1 MMAEKKKILEAPKK
15 VVDGLVEVF
24 EGLAQM
30 FSGVSDQLDK
40 IPLVA
45 YDPEEEL
52 PRPVAEVPALSEK
65 KSVAVPHPRKKP
77 VKKIHKADVPVE
89 IADKPA
95 EAPVVEE
102 TAVEDDVNS
111 GSSVEE
117 AATEGDSAENDS
129 ADGEATDSDFPVD
142 DADALPWSEDTGQKD
157 TAPAEAEPQTEP
169 KAAPAVTITRDDLTA
184 VIVGKIKK
192 KRSNNE
198 KIGQLLKA
206 YGCKELSALPPEKY
220 EVFLTD
226 ISQL

>member
-1 MMAEKKKILEAPKK
+1 MMAEDKKILEAPKK

-40 IPLVA
+40 IPLLA
-45 YDPEEEL
+45 ADPEDEI
-52 PRPVAEVPALSEK
+52 PRPLAAVPALSEK
-65 KSVAVPHPRKKP
+65 KGAAAPHPRKKP
-77 VKKIHKADVPVE
+77 VKKIRKADAQMEESAEVPAAE
-89 IADKPA
+89 EPA
-95 EAPVVEE
+95 A
-102 TAVEDDVNS
+102 EDDVNF

-117 AATEGDSAENDS
+117 PATEGDSAENDS
-129 ADGEATDSDFPVD
+129 ADGEAADSDFPVD
-142 DADALPWSEDTGQKD
+142 DADALPWNEDTGQKD
-157 TAPAEAEPQTEP
+157 TAPEKAEPQAEQ

-220 EVFLTD
+220 EAFLTD

>member
-1 MMAEKKKILEAPKK
+1 MMAEDKKILEAPKK

-30 FSGVSDQLDK
+30 FSGVSDQLEK
-40 IPLVA
+40 IPLLA
-45 YDPEEEL
+45 ADPEDEI
-52 PRPVAEVPALSEK
+52 PRPLAEVPALSEK
-65 KSVAVPHPRKKP
+65 KGAAAPHPRKKP
-77 VKKIHKADVPVE
+77 VKKIRKAEVPVE
-89 IADKPA
+89 EPA
-95 EAPVVEE
+95 EVPVADEP
-102 TAVEDDVNS
+102 AVEDDVNS
-111 GSSVEE
+111 GSSLEQP
-117 AATEGDSAENDS
+117 ATESDSAENDS
-129 ADGEATDSDFPVD
+129 ADGETADSDFPVD
-142 DADALPWSEDTGQKD
+142 DADALPWNEDTGQKD
-157 TAPAEAEPQTEP
+157 TASAEAEPQTEQ

-220 EVFLTD
+220 EAFLTD

>member
-1 MMAEKKKILEAPKK
+1 MMAEDKKILEAPKK

-30 FSGVSDQLDK
+30 FSGVSDQLEK
-40 IPLVA
+40 IPLLA
-45 YDPEEEL
+45 ADPEDEI
-52 PRPVAEVPALSEK
+52 PRPLAEVPALSEK
-65 KSVAVPHPRKKP
+65 KGAAALHPRKKP
-77 VKKIHKADVPVE
+77 VKKIRKAEVPVE
-89 IADKPA
+89 EPA
-95 EAPVVEE
+95 EVPVADEP
-102 TAVEDDVNS
+102 AVEDDVNS
-111 GSSVEE
+111 GSSLEQP
-117 AATEGDSAENDS
+117 ATESDSAENDS
-129 ADGEATDSDFPVD
+129 ADGETADSDFPVD
-142 DADALPWSEDTGQKD
+142 DADALPWNEDTGQKD
-157 TAPAEAEPQTEP
+157 TASAEAEPQTEQ

-220 EVFLTD
+220 EAFLTD

>member
-1 MMAEKKKILEAPKK
+1 MMAEDKKILEAPKK

-30 FSGVSDQLDK
+30 FSGVSDQLEK
-40 IPLVA
+40 IPLLA
-45 YDPEEEL
+45 ADPEDEIPHPL
-52 PRPVAEVPALSEK
+52 AEVPALSEK
-65 KSVAVPHPRKKP
+65 KGATAPHPRKKP
-77 VKKIHKADVPVE
+77 VKKNHKGDVPAE
-89 IADKPA
+89 EPA
-95 EAPVVEE
+95 EAPMEE
-102 TAVEDDVNS
+102 EPAAEDDTNS

-117 AATEGDSAENDS
+117 TTAEGDSTENES
-129 ADGEATDSDFPVD
+129 ADGEAADSDFPVD
-142 DADALPWSEDTGQKD
+142 DADALPWNEDTGQKD
-157 TAPAEAEPQTEP
+157 TAPAEAEP
-169 KAAPAVTITRDDLTA
+169 KAAPAVTITKDDLTA

-220 EVFLTD
+220 EAFLTD

>member
-1 MMAEKKKILEAPKK
+1 MMAEDKKILEAPKK

-30 FSGVSDQLDK
+30 FSGVSDQLEK
-40 IPLVA
+40 NPLLA
-45 YDPEEEL
+45 ADPEDEI
-52 PRPVAEVPALSEK
+52 PRPLAEVPALSEK
-65 KSVAVPHPRKKP
+65 KGAAAPHPRKKP
-77 VKKIHKADVPVE
+77 VKKIRKADVPVE
-89 IADKPA
+89 EPA
-95 EAPVVEE
+95 EVPVADEP
-102 TAVEDDVNS
+102 AVEDDVNS
-111 GSSVEE
+111 GSSLEQP
-117 AATEGDSAENDS
+117 ATESDSAENDS
-129 ADGEATDSDFPVD
+129 ADGETADSDFPVD
-142 DADALPWSEDTGQKD
+142 DADALPWNEDAGQKD
-157 TAPAEAEPQTEP
+157 TASAEAEPQTEQ

-220 EVFLTD
+220 EAFLTD

>member
-1 MMAEKKKILEAPKK
+1 MAEDKKILEAPKK

-30 FSGVSDQLDK
+30 FSGVSDQLEK
-40 IPLVA
+40 IPLLA
-45 YDPEEEL
+45 ADPEDEI
-52 PRPVAEVPALSEK
+52 PRPLAEVPVLSEK
-65 KSVAVPHPRKKP
+65 KAAAVPHPRKKP
-77 VKKIHKADVPVE
+77 VKKIRKADVPVE
-89 IADKPA
+89 SADEPA

-117 AATEGDSAENDS
+117 AATEGDSVENDS
-129 ADGEATDSDFPVD
+129 ADGEAADSDFPVD
-142 DADALPWSEDTGQKD
+142 DADALPWNEDTGQTD
-157 TAPAEAEPQTEP
+157 TALAEPQSEP
-169 KAAPAVTITRDDLTA
+169 KAAPAVTITKDDLTA

-206 YGCKELSALPPEKY
+206 YGCDELSALPSEKY
-220 EVFLTD
+220 EAFLTD

>member
-1 MMAEKKKILEAPKK
+1 MMAEDKRILEAPKK

-30 FSGVSDQLDK
+30 FSGVSDQLEK
-40 IPLVA
+40 IPLITD
-45 YDPEEEL
+45 DPEDEM
-52 PRPVAEVPALSEK
+52 PRPVSEVPALSEK
-65 KSVAVPHPRKKP
+65 KGATAPHPRKKP
-77 VKKIHKADVPVE
+77 VKKIRKTDVPVE
-89 IADKPA
+89 EPA
-95 EAPVVEE
+95 EAPVAEE
-102 TAVEDDVNS
+102 PAAEDDTNS

-117 AATEGDSAENDS
+117 TAAEGDSTENES
-129 ADGEATDSDFPVD
+129 ADGEATNSDFPVD
-142 DADALPWSEDTGQKD
+142 AADALPWNEDTGQKS
-157 TAPAEAEPQTEP
+157 TASEEAEP
-169 KAAPAVTITRDDLTA
+169 KAAPAVTITKDDITA

-220 EVFLTD
+220 EAFLAD

>member
-1 MMAEKKKILEAPKK
+1 MAEDKKILEAPKK

-30 FSGVSDQLDK
+30 FSGVSDQLEK

-45 YDPEEEL
+45 YDPEDEV
-52 PRPVAEVPALSEK
+52 PRPLAEVPALSEK
-65 KSVAVPHPRKKP
+65 KGAAVPHPRKKP
-77 VKKIHKADVPVE
+77 VKKIRKAGVPVE
-89 IADKPA
+89 EQEEVPA
-95 EAPVVEE
+95 VEEPVVK
-102 TAVEDDVNS
+102 ADVNS

-117 AATEGDSAENDS
+117 PAPEGNSVEDAS
-129 ADGEATDSDFPVD
+129 ADDEAADGDFPVD
-142 DADALPWSEDTGQKD
+142 DTDSLPWNEDTGQKD
-157 TAPAEAEPQTEP
+157 TAPAEAELQTEP
-169 KAAPAVTITRDDLTA
+169 KAAPAVTITKDDLTA

-220 EVFLTD
+220 EAFLTD

>member
-1 MMAEKKKILEAPKK
+1 MMAEDKKILEAPKK

-30 FSGVSDQLDK
+30 FSGVSDQLEK
-40 IPLVA
+40 IPLLA
-45 YDPEEEL
+45 ADPEDEI
-52 PRPVAEVPALSEK
+52 PRPLAEVPALSEK
-65 KSVAVPHPRKKP
+65 KGVAAPHPRKKP
-77 VKKIHKADVPVE
+77 VKKIHKADAPVE
-89 IADKPA
+89 EAA

-102 TAVEDDVNS
+102 PAAEDDVNS
-111 GSSVEE
+111 GSSLEQP
-117 AATEGDSAENDS
+117 ATEGDSAENDS
-129 ADGEATDSDFPVD
+129 ADGEAADSDFPVD
-142 DADALPWSEDTGQKD
+142 DADALPWNEDTGQKD
-157 TAPAEAEPQTEP
+157 TAQAEP

-220 EVFLTD
+220 EAFLTD

>member
-1 MMAEKKKILEAPKK
+1 MMAEDKKILEAPKK

-30 FSGVSDQLDK
+30 FSGVSDQLEK
-40 IPLVA
+40 IPLIA
-45 YDPEEEL
+45 DDPEDEM
-52 PRPVAEVPALSEK
+52 PRPVSEVPALSEK
-65 KSVAVPHPRKKP
+65 KGAAAPHPRKKP
-77 VKKIHKADVPVE
+77 VKKIRKAGVPVE
-89 IADKPA
+89 EPA
-95 EAPVVEE
+95 EAPMAEE
-102 TAVEDDVNS
+102 PAAEDDTNS

-117 AATEGDSAENDS
+117 TATEGDSTENES

-142 DADALPWSEDTGQKD
+142 DADALPWNEDTGQKS
-157 TAPAEAEPQTEP
+157 TASEEAEPQENP
-169 KAAPAVTITRDDLTA
+169 KAAPAVTITKDDITA

-220 EVFLTD
+220 EAFLAD

>member
-1 MMAEKKKILEAPKK
+1 MMEEDKKILEAPKK

-30 FSGVSDQLDK
+30 FSGVSDQLEK

-45 YDPEEEL
+45 YDPEDEI
-52 PRPVAEVPALSEK
+52 PRPLAEVPALSEK
-65 KSVAVPHPRKKP
+65 KGAAVPHPRKKP
-77 VKKIHKADVPVE
+77 VKKIRKADAPVEESAEVPVAE
-89 IADKPA
+89 EPA
-95 EAPVVEE
+95 A
-102 TAVEDDVNS
+102 EDDVNS
-111 GSSVEE
+111 GSSLEQP
-117 AATEGDSAENDS
+117 ATEGDSAENDS
-129 ADGEATDSDFPVD
+129 ADGEAADSDFPVD
-142 DADALPWSEDTGQKD
+142 DADALPWNEDTGQKD
-157 TAPAEAEPQTEP
+157 TALAEP
-169 KAAPAVTITRDDLTA
+169 KAAPAVTITRDDITA

-220 EVFLTD
+220 EAFLTD

>member
-1 MMAEKKKILEAPKK
+1 MMAEDKKILEAPKK

-30 FSGVSDQLDK
+30 FSGVSDQLEK
-40 IPLVA
+40 NPLLA
-45 YDPEEEL
+45 ADPEDEI
-52 PRPVAEVPALSEK
+52 PRPLAEVPALSEK
-65 KSVAVPHPRKKP
+65 KGAAAPHPRKKP
-77 VKKIHKADVPVE
+77 VKKIRKAEVPVE
-89 IADKPA
+89 EPA
-95 EAPVVEE
+95 EVPVADEP
-102 TAVEDDVNS
+102 AVEDDVNS
-111 GSSVEE
+111 GSSLEQP
-117 AATEGDSAENDS
+117 ATESDSAENDS
-129 ADGEATDSDFPVD
+129 ADGETADSDFPVD
-142 DADALPWSEDTGQKD
+142 DADALPWNEDTGQKD
-157 TAPAEAEPQTEP
+157 TASAEAEPQTEQ

-220 EVFLTD
+220 EAFLTD

>member
-1 MMAEKKKILEAPKK
+1 MMAEDKKILEAPKK

-30 FSGVSDQLDK
+30 FSGMSDQLEK
-40 IPLVA
+40 IPLLA
-45 YDPEEEL
+45 ADPEDEI
-52 PRPVAEVPALSEK
+52 PRPLAEVPALSEK
-65 KSVAVPHPRKKP
+65 KSAAAPHPRKKP
-77 VKKIHKADVPVE
+77 VKKIRKAEVPVE
-89 IADKPA
+89 EPA
-95 EAPVVEE
+95 EVPVADEP
-102 TAVEDDVNS
+102 AVEDDVNS
-111 GSSVEE
+111 GSSLEQP
-117 AATEGDSAENDS
+117 ATESDSAENDS
-129 ADGEATDSDFPVD
+129 ADGETADSDFPVD
-142 DADALPWSEDTGQKD
+142 DADALPWNEDTGQKD
-157 TAPAEAEPQTEP
+157 TASAEAEPQTEQ

-220 EVFLTD
+220 EAFLTD

>member
-1 MMAEKKKILEAPKK
+1 MMAEDKKILEAPKK

-30 FSGVSDQLDK
+30 FSGVSDQLEKIPLLAADPEDK
-40 IPLVA
+40 IP
-45 YDPEEEL
+45 
-52 PRPVAEVPALSEK
+52 RPLAEVPALSEK
-65 KSVAVPHPRKKP
+65 KGAVAPHPRKKP
-77 VKKIHKADVPVE
+77 VKKIHKAD
-89 IADKPA
+89 
-95 EAPVVEE
+95 APVEE
-102 TAVEDDVNS
+102 TAEAPAVEEPAAEDDVNS
-111 GSSVEE
+111 GSSAEAVAEE
-117 AATEGDSAENDS
+117 DSVDNDS
-129 ADGEATDSDFPVD
+129 ADGEAADSDFPVD
-142 DADALPWSEDTGQKD
+142 DADALPWNENTGQKD
-157 TAPAEAEPQTEP
+157 TAPAEAEP
-169 KAAPAVTITRDDLTA
+169 KAVPVVTITRDDLTA

>member
-1 MMAEKKKILEAPKK
+1 MMAENKKILEAPKK

-30 FSGVSDQLDK
+30 FSGVSDQLEK
-40 IPLVA
+40 IPLLA
-45 YDPEEEL
+45 ADPEDEI
-52 PRPVAEVPALSEK
+52 PRPLAEVPALSEK
-65 KSVAVPHPRKKP
+65 KGAAVPHPRKKP
-77 VKKIHKADVPVE
+77 VKKIRKGDV
-89 IADKPA
+89 PA
-95 EAPVVEE
+95 EAPMEE
-102 TAVEDDVNS
+102 EPAAEDDTNS

-117 AATEGDSAENDS
+117 TTAEGDSTENES
-129 ADGEATDSDFPVD
+129 ADGEAADRDFPVD
-142 DADALPWSEDTGQKD
+142 DADALPWNEDTGQKD
-157 TAPAEAEPQTEP
+157 TASTEPQSEP
-169 KAAPAVTITRDDLTA
+169 KAAHAVTITKDDLTA

-220 EVFLTD
+220 EAFLTD

>member
-1 MMAEKKKILEAPKK
+1 MAEDKKILEAPKK

-30 FSGVSDQLDK
+30 FSGVSDQLEK
-40 IPLVA
+40 NPLLA
-45 YDPEEEL
+45 ADPEDEI
-52 PRPVAEVPALSEK
+52 PRPLAEVPALSEK
-65 KSVAVPHPRKKP
+65 KGAAAPHPRKKP
-77 VKKIHKADVPVE
+77 VKKIRKADVPVE
-89 IADKPA
+89 EPA
-95 EAPVVEE
+95 EVPVADEP
-102 TAVEDDVNS
+102 AVEDDVNS
-111 GSSVEE
+111 GSSLEQP
-117 AATEGDSAENDS
+117 ATESDSAENDS
-129 ADGEATDSDFPVD
+129 ADGETADSDFPVD
-142 DADALPWSEDTGQKD
+142 DADALPWNEDTGQKD
-157 TAPAEAEPQTEP
+157 TASAEAEPQTEQ

-220 EVFLTD
+220 EAFLTD

>member
-1 MMAEKKKILEAPKK
+1 MMAEDKKILEAPKK

-30 FSGVSDQLDK
+30 FSGVSDQLEK
-40 IPLVA
+40 IPLLTA
-45 YDPEEEL
+45 APEDEIPHPLAEV
-52 PRPVAEVPALSEK
+52 PVAEEPA
-65 KSVAVPHPRKKP
+65 A
-77 VKKIHKADVPVE
+77 
-89 IADKPA
+89 
-95 EAPVVEE
+95 
-102 TAVEDDVNS
+102 EDDTNS

-117 AATEGDSAENDS
+117 SATEGDSAENDS
-129 ADGEATDSDFPVD
+129 ADGEAADSDFPVD
-142 DADALPWSEDTGQKD
+142 DADALPWNEDTGQKD
-157 TAPAEAEPQTEP
+157 TASTEPQAEQ
-169 KAAPAVTITRDDLTA
+169 KAAPVVTITKDDITA

-220 EVFLTD
+220 EAFLTD

>member
-1 MMAEKKKILEAPKK
+1 MMAEDKKILEAPKK

-30 FSGVSDQLDK
+30 FSGVSDQLEK
-40 IPLVA
+40 IPLLA
-45 YDPEEEL
+45 ADPEDEI
-52 PRPVAEVPALSEK
+52 PRPLAEVPALSEK
-65 KSVAVPHPRKKP
+65 KGAAVPHPCKKP
-77 VKKIHKADVPVE
+77 VKKNHKGDVPAE
-89 IADKPA
+89 EPA
-95 EAPVVEE
+95 EAPMEE
-102 TAVEDDVNS
+102 EPAAEDDTNS

-117 AATEGDSAENDS
+117 TTAEGDSTENES
-129 ADGEATDSDFPVD
+129 ADGEAADSDFPVD
-142 DADALPWSEDTGQKD
+142 DADALPWNEDTGQKD
-157 TAPAEAEPQTEP
+157 TAPAEAEP
-169 KAAPAVTITRDDLTA
+169 KAAPAVTITKDDLTA

-220 EVFLTD
+220 EAFLTD

>member
-1 MMAEKKKILEAPKK
+1 MAEDKKILEAPKK

-30 FSGVSDQLDK
+30 FSGVSDQLEK
-40 IPLVA
+40 IPLLA
-45 YDPEEEL
+45 ADPEDEI
-52 PRPVAEVPALSEK
+52 PRPLAEVPALSEK
-65 KSVAVPHPRKKP
+65 KGAAAPHPRKKP
-77 VKKIHKADVPVE
+77 VKKIRKADVSVE
-89 IADKPA
+89 EPA

-102 TAVEDDVNS
+102 PAVEDDVNS
-111 GSSVEE
+111 ESSLEQP
-117 AATEGDSAENDS
+117 ATENDS
-129 ADGEATDSDFPVD
+129 IDGDADSDFPVD
-142 DADALPWSEDTGQKD
+142 DADALPWNEDTGQKD
-157 TAPAEAEPQTEP
+157 TASAEAEPQTEP

-220 EVFLTD
+220 EAFLTD

>member
-1 MMAEKKKILEAPKK
+1 MMAEDKKILEAPKK

-30 FSGVSDQLDK
+30 FSGVSDQLEK
-40 IPLVA
+40 IPLLA
-45 YDPEEEL
+45 ADPEDEI
-52 PRPVAEVPALSEK
+52 PRPLAEVPALSEK
-65 KSVAVPHPRKKP
+65 KGAAAPYPRKKP
-77 VKKIHKADVPVE
+77 VKKIRKAEVPVE
-89 IADKPA
+89 EPA
-95 EAPVVEE
+95 EVPVADEP
-102 TAVEDDVNS
+102 AVEDDVNS
-111 GSSVEE
+111 GSSLEQP
-117 AATEGDSAENDS
+117 ATESDSAENDS
-129 ADGEATDSDFPVD
+129 ADGETADSDFPVD
-142 DADALPWSEDTGQKD
+142 DADALPWNEDTGQKD
-157 TAPAEAEPQTEP
+157 TASAEAEPQTEQ

-220 EVFLTD
+220 EAFLTD

>member
-1 MMAEKKKILEAPKK
+1 MMAEDKKILEAPKK

-40 IPLVA
+40 IPLLA
-45 YDPEEEL
+45 ADPEDEIL
-52 PRPVAEVPALSEK
+52 RPIAEVPALSEK
-65 KSVAVPHPRKKP
+65 KGVAIPHPRKKP
-77 VKKIHKADVPVE
+77 VKKIRKADVPVE
-89 IADKPA
+89 ESA
-95 EAPVVEE
+95 EVPVAEEPVVK
-102 TAVEDDVNS
+102 ADVNS

-117 AATEGDSAENDS
+117 PDTESDSAENDS
-129 ADGEATDSDFPVD
+129 ADSEAADSDFPVD
-142 DADALPWSEDTGQKD
+142 DADALPWNEDTGQKG
-157 TAPAEAEPQTEP
+157 TAQAEPQAEP
-169 KAAPAVTITRDDLTA
+169 KTAPAVTITRDDITA

-220 EVFLTD
+220 EAFLTD